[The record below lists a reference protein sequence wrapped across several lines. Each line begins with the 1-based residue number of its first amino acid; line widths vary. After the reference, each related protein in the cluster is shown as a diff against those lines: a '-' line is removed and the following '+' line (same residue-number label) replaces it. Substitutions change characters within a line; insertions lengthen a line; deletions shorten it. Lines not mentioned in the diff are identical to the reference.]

1 MGGVEFMDENFLNKS
16 TSIGLY
22 RQLAN
27 VLKEYF
33 VETNLPVG
41 SRLPTEFDLS
51 AKFGVSR
58 GTVRHALSL
67 LERDGL
73 IERAPGLGTF
83 LKQEVAAQ
91 QSSNQR
97 RIGVIVPIVQDQLSL
112 NILIGVESVAKY
124 RGYQVVFNY
133 SNESLELETENIKRM
148 RRDQVAGMIIF
159 PVSNQEDSAT
169 LRSLQQDKFPFVLV
183 DRYLTGFDC
192 DYVISDNFNGAY
204 RAVEHLII
212 LGHKEIAFMYHPR
225 ANLRTTSVHD
235 RYLGYR
241 KALEDYHLEF
251 KEEWMVTI
259 DESPTDPMSEDA
271 YKDYIRFLM
280 MPNRPNAVFTVNDGT
295 AISLINIA
303 NKCGIKIPDE
313 LALVSFDNLR
323 MSMQLQC
330 PLTTVNQERTE
341 MGVRATHLL
350 LSRIDGRAGKPEHVV
365 VPTNLVIR
373 ESCGARRRI
382 LNTNG

>member
-1 MGGVEFMDENFLNKS
+1 MDESVLNKS

-22 RQLAN
+22 RQLAI

-33 VETNLPVG
+33 AESNLAIG
-41 SRLPTEFDLS
+41 SRLPIEFDLS
-51 AKFGVSR
+51 ARFGVSR

-83 LKQEVAAQ
+83 LKKEVTAP

-133 SNESLELETENIKRM
+133 SNESLELESENIKRM
-148 RRDQVAGMIIF
+148 RKDQVAGMIIF
-159 PVSNQEDSAT
+159 PVSNQEDNEA
-169 LRSLQQDKFPFVLV
+169 LRNLQQEKFPFVLV
-183 DRYLTGFDC
+183 DRYLSGLDC

-212 LGHKEIAFMYHPR
+212 LGHKEIAFMYHPG
-225 ANLRTTSVHD
+225 ADLRTTSVHD
-235 RYLGYR
+235 RYQGYL
-241 KALEDYHLEF
+241 KALEDYHIDF
-251 KEEWMVTI
+251 KDEWMIAI
-259 DESPTDPMSEDA
+259 DETPTNPLNEGA
-271 YKDYIRFLM
+271 YKDYIKYLQ
-280 MPNRPNAVFTVNDGT
+280 MPDRPSAVFTINDGT
-295 AISLINIA
+295 AISLISIA
-303 NKCGIKIPDE
+303 NKCGVKIPHD
-313 LALVSFDNLR
+313 LAVVSFDNLR
-323 MSMQLQC
+323 MSMQIQC

-341 MGVRATHLL
+341 MGVRATNLL
-350 LSRIDGRAGKPEHVV
+350 LSRIDGRLGKPEHIV

-373 ESCGARRRI
+373 ESCGARQRLLR
-382 LNTNG
+382 NQTT

>member
-1 MGGVEFMDENFLNKS
+1 MDDSTLNKS

-22 RQLAN
+22 RQLAD

-33 VETNLPVG
+33 VESNLAIG

-51 AKFGVSR
+51 ARFGVSR

-67 LERDGL
+67 LDRDGL

-83 LKQEVAAQ
+83 LRQEVIPSQ
-91 QSSNQR
+91 INNQR

-112 NILIGVESVAKY
+112 NLLIGVESVAKY

-133 SNESLELETENIKRM
+133 SNENLEMEIENIHRM
-148 RRDQVAGMIIF
+148 RRDLVAGMIIF
-159 PVSNQEDSAT
+159 PVSNQEYNEGIAGLKEDN
-169 LRSLQQDKFPFVLV
+169 FPFVLV
-183 DRYLTGFDC
+183 DRYLPNLDC

-212 LGHKEIAFMYHPR
+212 LGHTEIAFMYHPG
-225 ANLRTTSVHD
+225 ADFRTTSVRD
-235 RYLGYR
+235 RYHGYR
-241 KALEDYHLEF
+241 KALEDYQIDF
-251 KEEWMVTI
+251 KEDWLVSINEG
-259 DESPTDPMSEDA
+259 PNDPMNEDA
-271 YKDYIRFLM
+271 FGDYIQYLKRLD
-280 MPNRPNAVFTVNDGT
+280 RPSAVFTINDGT
-295 AISLINIA
+295 AISLFSVA
-303 NKCGIKIPDE
+303 NRCGIKIPDE

-323 MSMQLQC
+323 MSVQIQC

-341 MGVRATHLL
+341 LGVRAAHLL
-350 LSRIDGRAGKPEHVV
+350 LSRIDGRLGKPEHIV

-373 ESCGARRRI
+373 ESCGARQRLLR
-382 LNTNG
+382 NKAP